1 MRLIDEQGDEWV
13 TEEPTAAPTP
23 KVATAGIAGALAI
36 LAVWVAGLF
45 DVDMTAEVGAAIA
58 AVLAFLG
65 GYMKRDESRIEWA
78 DDGHAD
84 MNGLLWALVLI
95 LAAVA
100 LVVWIVNNT

>member
-84 MNGLLWALVLI
+84 MNGLLTTVLI
-95 LAAVA
+95 VLGIIA
-100 LVVWIVNNT
+100 LLMFLL